1 MKRINTI
8 FLLAIL
14 LVMGIGSAKAQQ
26 VVDVCAGDDIVELHL
41 GNYQYGLVQWQVS
54 DDNEFWMDIDGAID
68 TVYRFM
74 PERARYY
81 RAKVRFPNCAEN
93 DYLSQVS
100 YVQVPPEAKAGV
112 DFDIPAGT
120 VYRLRGNAIDA
131 AVGQWNVIEG
141 TGFELQ
147 DPSDPNSGFI
157 GEEGTYK
164 LTWTLTNSCGSS
176 TDTVTLNC
184 MKVEYNSNLVVVD
197 ETDEILSDSTMLV
210 NGDYVIRFADPV
222 PNIDTASILIG
233 YRDDSFLRRVVSFEK
248 EGDVFYLKTEQ
259 GYLNDVIKS
268 GAFCFNIL
276 PSEPGDKS
284 SSVKYLDHYP
294 TRKELAED
302 PFLLRDGSI
311 YVIQRSH
318 DIEEDK
324 DDIEISVTIDDSSI
338 QLGADVNM
346 GLLDD
351 ELEGLMYEH
360 TISLTPSFDA
370 DIVFDDFGHL
380 SRFYMGFYDAQFE
393 VTRRFHIDH
402 EMTSVGFKKSGKFNK
417 KPKIVTGFMVGVL
430 PVIVKLDW
438 PYTVEL
444 SLALNGLEMTC
455 TRTTTFTCAVEYNPL
470 NDSFEEIL
478 EKDEPVETI
487 EWGDLNGTLELDFK
501 AGPKFTFLIAG
512 IFGPYVN
519 VTGRVAPSL
528 CVSMLQPFDIST
540 RLRLG
545 LDLSLG
551 CKFQLFS
558 ELFSTERSWTFHI
571 IDHTES
577 SPKSVLKRGGDHQV
591 YSFGNYLP
599 QPISVDVKGLFGMN
613 MKFANVRF
621 EPQNGGEVSQSIVA
635 SGLDGVASTLWK
647 PGLPYGHDRLKVRVF
662 DCEGNPV
669 AGTPLTF
676 HAYSSATDPCIES
689 TLAVEAYHVNENS
702 IIPLVTG
709 GVPPYLYSLDDE
721 SYSIQQPTIVTSP
734 GQNYTFYVR
743 DAIGCEAMTTYN
755 VPFYDCTNST
765 LQLTA
770 NVYGNTIM
778 ASALGGISPY
788 WYSIDGVNF
797 QPMGTFTHLFD
808 GDYTVYVRDA
818 LGCVETKQVTINQP
832 GHIYVEISNIEN
844 NHGTAFAYPLD
855 TETLYD
861 KGVCWSTHHEP
872 TVNDFSTSY
881 GPAIEQFPFE
891 ITSLEPNV
899 EYYVRAYAV
908 DSSGTSYSREVVAQ
922 SQQGITEPYVIATK
936 IEDVTLTSAIGTGSV
951 FWDGGAEVTERG
963 ICWSL
968 NPNPTINDN
977 HASNGEGMGHFSV
990 EITDLTPYATYY
1002 ARAYA
1007 INRIGIAYAS
1017 EVDFVAQPGGNL
1029 HAPQGAINGLFTV
1042 GEGQQVYFSQGNLQY
1057 RATTNTWRFANH
1069 QYDYIGSDND
1079 AASPTYDGWIDIFA
1093 WGTSGY
1099 NHGAVC
1105 YQPWSHNDVPSDY
1118 YAYGDPGLDL
1128 GDQDGRADWGY
1139 NPISNGGNV
1148 AHAWRTLTME
1158 EWRCLLYF
1166 RDTPSGIHF
1175 AKGKVNNVNG
1185 VLLIP
1190 DSWSTSTYPLNN
1202 PDDIYGSFN
1211 DNVISAAQWPV
1222 LEEAGVAFMPAAG
1235 GRSYYSVGS
1244 VGEFGYYWTSSHY
1257 LSDYATDMFFED
1269 SYLGPGYANSH
1280 NSPRFYGR
1288 TVRLVSE
1295 GVPGSTGQLPQVTTM
1310 AVTEFTSSSA
1320 ACGGIVMSDGGSA
1333 VTERGVCWSTDHNP
1347 TIGVGHVSV
1356 GSGSGAFTVSVT
1368 GLAEGTTY
1376 YVRAYAINSTG
1387 TSYGDEVCFTTLS
1400 GGGGEVPEGAI
1411 NGLFSVAPGYQV
1423 YFSQGNLQ
1431 YIGSATT
1438 PYWKFADHQWDYFGD
1453 NGQGGDSP
1461 NVDRDLFGWGT
1472 SGYDHGAVCYQPWC
1486 KSENESDYY
1495 AYGSVYYNLFDRTG
1509 KADWGYNAISN
1520 GGNQEHQWRTLSRNE
1535 WDYVINLRVTP
1546 SGARYAK
1553 ASVGGVN
1560 GVVLLPD
1567 SWEISIYALENVN
1580 QAEVDY
1586 NGNEISVADWEMLEQ
1601 NGAIF
1606 IPASGI
1612 CYDNTIYAE
1621 SLGGKYWSASVNTF
1635 SSWPDYFEFS
1645 SEEGYDFLGIGI
1657 WGDLRFEGVAVRL
1670 VQDVQGQVV
1679 PQPSY
1684 VPWDFSGEG
1693 VDYITEESVSFWGSL
1708 SDYGSC
1714 LILDKG
1720 ACWSTSPQPTI
1731 EDDYVE
1737 GYLSFLDFSVEGSV
1751 SGLMPNTTYYLR
1763 VFVTDSVQ
1771 TVYSEDIVF
1780 TTLSEGNHSPQVVT
1794 TEVTN
1799 VTSSSATCWFQVLD
1813 DGGSPIQGTGVCFST
1828 HPLPTTDDE
1837 LAEIPESGDHVGY
1850 LTGLMPNTTY
1860 YVRAYAFN
1868 VVDLGY
1874 GNELVFTTLP
1884 AGGDHE
1890 YVDLGLPSGTLWATC
1905 NVGANAPEEYG
1916 DYFAWGETQPKEIYD
1931 WSTYQYC
1938 MGSSNTFTKYCNYP
1952 NMGYNGY
1959 IDTLTILESGDDAAT
1974 ANWGNGWFTPTMPQ
1988 WIEMYQNTTR
1998 IWMTKN
2004 GVNGCL
2010 FTASNG
2016 NSIFLPAAGNRIEDA
2031 SNEVGSSGTYWSS
2044 WLGPEYPNTALD
2056 CFLDTDTCYVRLFNR
2071 SCGLTVRPVR
2081 SNSNPTSEVPEG
2093 AINGVF
2099 SVGVD
2104 EGINGH
2110 CNRLVYFSQG
2120 NLQYQASTNTW
2131 RFAEN
2136 QWDYVG
2142 TQNPAF
2148 GAAPGGTVAGSD
2160 NNDISP
2166 TNAGWIDLFG
2176 WGTSGYNHGAVC
2188 YQPWSTSMNPGDY
2201 YAYGQVNNNLFDQT
2215 GQADWGYNAIS
2226 NGGNQESSGWR
2237 TMTHD
2242 EWAYLLDERST
2253 ASGMRYAKAQVQEVN
2268 GVILLP
2274 DDWNESYY
2282 TLNNTN
2288 EGGATYNSN
2297 VVSEFQWSVL
2307 ESYGA
2312 VFLPA
2317 AGDRIGGTACRPG
2330 SHGFYWTSSHG
2341 SDEMAF
2347 ELFFEDSALINW
2359 IYEDYYYGF
2368 AVRLVQDAPN
2378 GSGSGNGGG
2387 GGGPH

>member
-74 PERARYY
+74 PEHARYY
-81 RAKVRFPNCAEN
+81 RAKVRFPNCAQN

-100 YVQVPPEAKAGV
+100 YVQVPPKAKAGV

-222 PNIDTASILIG
+222 PYIDTASILIG

-276 PSEPGDKS
+276 TSESGDKS

-302 PFLLRDGSI
+302 PFLLHDGNI
-311 YVIQRSH
+311 YVIRSVN
-318 DIEEDK
+318 DNELDK
-324 DDIEISVTIDDSSI
+324 DEDLEITIVIEDGAI
-338 QLGADVNM
+338 QLGADVDM

-351 ELEGLMYEH
+351 ELEGLRYEH

-370 DIVFDDFGHL
+370 DIAFDGTGHL

-417 KPKIVTGFMVGVL
+417 KPKIVTGFFVGSV

-438 PYTVEL
+438 PYSLEL
-444 SLALNGLEMTC
+444 SLALDGLEMTS
-455 TRTTTFTCAVEYNPL
+455 TRTTTFTCAVEYNPVS
-470 NDSFEEIL
+470 DSFEEIL
-478 EKDEPVETI
+478 EKSEPVETV
-487 EWGDLNGTLELDFK
+487 EWGDLNGTLEMEFK
-501 AGPKFTFLIAG
+501 AGPKFTFIIAG
-512 IFGPYVN
+512 VFGPYVKA
-519 VTGRVAPSL
+519 TGKIAPSL
-528 CVSMLQPFDIST
+528 CVSTQPPFDIST
-540 RLRLG
+540 RVRFG
-545 LDLSLG
+545 LDLTLG
-551 CKFQLFS
+551 CKFQLFT
-558 ELFSTERSWTFHI
+558 ELFSAELSWDFHI

-599 QPISVDVKGLFGMN
+599 RPISVDVKGLFGMN

-621 EPQNGGEVSQSIVA
+621 EPQNGGEVSRSIVA

-755 VPFYDCTNST
+755 VPFNDCTNST

-797 QPMGTFTHLFD
+797 QPMGTFTQLFD

-872 TVNDFSTSY
+872 TVNDFSASY

-891 ITSLEPNV
+891 ITSFEPNV

-977 HASNGEGMGHFSV
+977 HASSGEGMGHFSV
-990 EITDLTPYATYY
+990 EITDLTPHATYY

-1387 TSYGDEVCFTTLS
+1387 TSYGDEVSFTTLS
-1400 GGGGEVPEGAI
+1400 GGSGEVPEGAI

-1431 YIGSATT
+1431 YQPSTST
-1438 PYWKFADHQWDYFGD
+1438 WRFSENQY
-1453 NGQGGDSP
+1453 
-1461 NVDRDLFGWGT
+1461 DLLHSINEMVEYDEELGAYYCDVTNEYNSYYTGWIDMFGWGT
-1472 SGYDHGAVCYQPWC
+1472 SGYNHGAVCYQPW
-1486 KSENESDYY
+1486 SVSQNDADYM
-1495 AYGSVYYNLFDRTG
+1495 AYGNVNNSLNEQTG
-1509 KADWGYNAISN
+1509 QADWGYNAISN
-1520 GGNQEHQWRTLSRNE
+1520 GGNQQCQWRTLNGGEWVFLLDCRN
-1535 WDYVINLRVTP
+1535 TG
-1546 SGARYAK
+1546 SGVRFAK
-1553 ASVGGVN
+1553 AKVGGVD
-1560 GVVLLPD
+1560 GVIVLPD
-1567 SWEISIYALENVN
+1567 NWQVSTFSLNNVN
-1580 QAEVDY
+1580 QKDAGFSSNNIGLSSWMV
-1586 NGNEISVADWEMLEQ
+1586 LEEA
-1601 NGAIF
+1601 GAVF
-1606 IPASGI
+1606 LPASGTRI
-1612 CYDNTIYAE
+1612 GTKLFNKTVDEHDPMEE
-1621 SLGGKYWSASVNTF
+1621 STLGEYWS
-1635 SSWPDYFEFS
+1635 SSISPSFVDEHYPNNLSFAEEGLRPRDYFYRSF
-1645 SEEGYDFLGIGI
+1645 GCG
-1657 WGDLRFEGVAVRL
+1657 VRL
-1670 VQDVQGQVV
+1670 VHEGQGTQLQGYS
-1679 PQPSY
+1679 PWEFGPTGGGTGPGSWWITTESY
-1684 VPWDFSGEG
+1684 TFLGLP
-1693 VDYITEESVSFWGSL
+1693 Y
-1708 SDYGSC
+1708 YGSC
-1714 LILDKG
+1714 PILEKG
-1720 ACWSTSPQPTI
+1720 ACWSLSPNPTI
-1731 EDDYVE
+1731 ADNHIAGEEGTEYVT
-1737 GYLSFLDFSVEGSV
+1737 GTIH
-1751 SGLMPNTTYYLR
+1751 GLTPNTTYYLR
-1763 VFVTDSVQ
+1763 MFVSDSLY
-1771 TVYSEDIVF
+1771 TYYSEEIVF
-1780 TTLSEGNHSPQVVT
+1780 TTL
-1794 TEVTN
+1794 
-1799 VTSSSATCWFQVLD
+1799 
-1813 DGGSPIQGTGVCFST
+1813 
-1828 HPLPTTDDE
+1828 
-1837 LAEIPESGDHVGY
+1837 PE
-1850 LTGLMPNTTY
+1850 
-1860 YVRAYAFN
+1860 
-1868 VVDLGY
+1868 
-1874 GNELVFTTLP
+1874 
-1884 AGGDHE
+1884 GGDTHE

-1916 DYFAWGETQPKEIYD
+1916 DYFAWGEMQPKEIYD

-2188 YQPWSTSMNPGDY
+2188 YQPWSTSMNSGDY

-2387 GGGPH
+2387 GGHK